1 MFIRTP
7 GLSLIINA
15 ATDKLGPDLGGQIED
30 ENTGSSFATGAVIV
44 INKPAKGSFF
54 LQHIEIDFASDIDWT
69 IVPDHVQ
76 LSQVSLGLS
85 LDHAQSGAPW
95 VAQMNVDG
103 IISIN
108 DRELSVSGEI
118 ALDATTSVSLAISAG
133 SRSGTAP
140 EDVLDLLIGAGTDSR
155 ADSLFQLPPTADL
168 PQDDESPFEAA
179 LTLQKDVSGWY
190 IQNVTAKLFWQLDP
204 WFPIEGVNISLSGFY
219 FEFLAQR
226 ELPPEGKN
234 PSDMSLD
241 LSAAFG
247 GSMTIAKVPIAVVAT
262 YQSTSTTLILSC
274 LVDDTS
280 NLSLQDIARDP
291 LLNPPNANQ
300 PHDLVAQ
307 ATTNN
312 VPDSVPI
319 DLEWCSSPM
328 WATKRYCILT
338 FTGSNLTELQ
348 LKANFEL
355 NWQITSQL
363 TITGMGIYFD
373 ITNPISTSEPS
384 TIKGYAY
391 GSVLIAN
398 AVNLFAFTAG
408 VSQPSGTRDFVV
420 GLSLSYDPI
429 AGVGV
434 SPQSIFNDPKF
445 FGQMVATDLWT
456 FPSSAPTGAS
466 VSDTATS
473 VNAQVTMRLRQTADA
488 SNDGDYTTSLLS
500 LQASLQVSGAWTIF
514 DTVSLDQLALNLI
527 IVPGATSKD
536 PISYYAEL
544 LGTVGLDLSKV
555 GSTQYVVVLAAR
567 LLRNAEEQASTFTAT
582 ISAYYVGD
590 LEANVP
596 ISAFFQMPLIGV
608 DTNTVLN
615 DPSTNAIPSE
625 LSLSPATLLAQPV
638 AQCSLVVQ
646 QANNAWTLKEM
657 DAQLHQVSDWVIV
670 PDKIKVTDSFLN
682 LKITDPKSSQRTI
695 DFVASTTIQIG
706 TSIIITASISV
717 HKGQDGVE
725 DSLSIVANVSNFQ
738 SIVSALTNSTVA
750 IPADCPSFDTYSAM
764 LTIICKQQPK
774 QASSDSGFGLS
785 SIDIVVAATNL
796 SWTLGPLAVT
806 NLGLSAAFDFTKS
819 PTVYTFAIGGRTLIS
834 GVNTPLD
841 VIITLKNSQSLSFVI
856 STPLEPTQLVSLFSS
871 GGLDSGSLQGP
882 DITADTGLSGY
893 RDTACAGASITF
905 LRGTA
910 WYADNLMIGV
920 NSGTTQ
926 WSLVTNVLWAQNLSL
941 AVVLNSISTN
951 AQLSVVLNISFG
963 YHNVSNNSL
972 YVPCALTATS
982 KQLNGTID
990 TSTCTLQSFLHVGT
1004 AGWWNPPDLLNIKLI
1019 KSLQMTMDWDDGTGN
1034 FVATCFDW
1042 TLTDSLPRL
1051 AAMTNPRLEVDLKK
1065 GTAGFEASGQLIGDA
1080 TLAHIP
1086 AQTKR

>member
-1 MFIRTP
+1 
-7 GLSLIINA
+7 
-15 ATDKLGPDLGGQIED
+15 
-30 ENTGSSFATGAVIV
+30 
-44 INKPAKGSFF
+44 
-54 LQHIEIDFASDIDWT
+54 
-69 IVPDHVQ
+69 
-76 LSQVSLGLS
+76 
-85 LDHAQSGAPW
+85 
-95 VAQMNVDG
+95 MNVDG

-108 DRELSVSGEI
+108 DQDLSVSGQI
-118 ALDATTSVSLAISAG
+118 ALDATSSVSLTVSARP
-133 SRSGTAP
+133 RSGTAP

-155 ADSLFQLPPTADL
+155 ADSLFQLPPTVEL

-204 WFPIEGVNISLSGFY
+204 WFPIEGIKIALNGFY

-234 PSDMSLD
+234 PSQVSLD

-247 GSMTIAKVPIAVVAT
+247 GSMTIAKIPIAVVAT
-262 YQSTSTTLILSC
+262 YQSTSTSLILSC

-280 NLSLQDIARDP
+280 NLSLQDLAKDP
-291 LLNPPNANQ
+291 LLNPPNASL
-300 PHDLVAQ
+300 PHDLVTQ

-319 DLEWCSSPM
+319 DLEWCSSPV
-328 WATKRYCILT
+328 WATQRYCILT
-338 FTGSNLTELQ
+338 FKGSDLTALQ
-348 LKANFEL
+348 LKASFEL

-420 GLSLSYDPI
+420 GLSLSYDPA

-445 FGQMVATDLWT
+445 FSQMVATDLWT
-456 FPSSAPTGAS
+456 FPSSAPAGAS
-466 VSDTATS
+466 VGDTATS
-473 VNAQVTMRLRQTADA
+473 VNAQMTMRLRQTADA

-514 DTVSLDQLALNLI
+514 DTVSLDQLALNVVV
-527 IVPGATSKD
+527 VPGATSKD

-544 LGTVGLDLSKV
+544 LGNVGLDLSKV
-555 GSTQYVVVLAAR
+555 GSTQYVVVLAAK
-567 LLRNAEEQASTFTAT
+567 LLRNAVEQASTFTAT
-582 ISAYYVGD
+582 ISVYYVGD
-590 LEANVP
+590 IGANVP
-596 ISAFFQMPLIGV
+596 ISAFFQMPLIGM
-608 DTNTVLN
+608 DTNTIVN

-625 LSLSPATLLAQPV
+625 LSLSPATLLVQPV

-646 QANNAWTLKEM
+646 QANNAWTLKEI
-657 DAQLHQVSDWVIV
+657 DAQLQQVTDWVII
-670 PDKIKVTDSFLN
+670 PGKLIVTDSFLD
-682 LKITDPKSSQRTI
+682 LKITDPRTSQRTI

-725 DSLSIVANVSNFQ
+725 DSLTIISSVSNFQ
-738 SIVSALTNSTVA
+738 SIISVLTNSTAV
-750 IPADCPSFDTYSAM
+750 IPADCPSFDTYSAT

-774 QASSDSGFGLS
+774 QAPSDSGFGLS

-796 SWTLGPLAVT
+796 RWTLGPLSVT
-806 NLGLSAAFDFTKS
+806 DLGLSAAFDFTKT
-819 PTVYTFAIGGRTLIS
+819 PTSYTFAIGGRTLIN
-834 GVNTPLD
+834 GVNNPLD
-841 VIITLKNSQSLSFVI
+841 VIITLVNSQSLSFVI
-856 STPLEPTQLVSLFSS
+856 STPLLPTQLVSVFSS

-905 LRGTA
+905 LRDSA

-920 NSGTTQ
+920 NSGTST
-926 WSLVTNVLWAQNLSL
+926 WNLVTNVLWAQNLSL
-941 AVVLNSISTN
+941 AVVLNNIKTK
-951 AQLSVVLNISFG
+951 AQLSVVLSISFG
-963 YHNVSNNSL
+963 YHDVSDNSL
-972 YVPCALTATS
+972 FVPCALTATS
-982 KQLNGTID
+982 KQLSGLVD

-1004 AGWWNPPDLLNIKLI
+1004 AGWWSPPDLLNIKLI
-1019 KSLQMTMDWDDGTGN
+1019 KSLQMTMDWDGGTGS

-1042 TLTDSLPRL
+1042 TLTDILPKL

-1065 GTAGFEASGQLIGDA
+1065 GTAGFEASGQLIGNA
-1080 TLAHIP
+1080 TLACLS
-1086 AQTKR
+1086 AQTNR